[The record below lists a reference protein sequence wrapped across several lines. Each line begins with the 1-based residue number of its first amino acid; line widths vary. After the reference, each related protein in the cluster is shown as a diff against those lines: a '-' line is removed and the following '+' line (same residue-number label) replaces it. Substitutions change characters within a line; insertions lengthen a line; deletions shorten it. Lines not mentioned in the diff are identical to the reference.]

1 MLNVCACKRVTDVGI
16 QWLCV
21 ENNLEKAKEK
31 SGQCK
36 AIIKLNVCKT
46 QITKQGIKIA
56 LKNLPSLRTLFHDS
70 NIFEVLVELSRTA
83 LVQNQKRVPFS
94 LSWLIVYGTFLSSC
108 LKFDLGLTSSMCPFL
123 IKIDMVLEKGLK
135 DIDLQCLTS
144 LKMLREINFYRKKG
158 EEREETYI
166 TFDGGV
172 GKLLKEIGRSL
183 EKLSLSVFDV
193 VNISTIIELCP
204 NLSILSIHHTSDSG
218 HKELTEEEISRFRLE
233 WNKDNKQIL
242 KNLKVLNC
250 GYNIPPDLL
259 LWMLSFPS
267 LEDIKIFFCD
277 SLTDELIQN
286 SAKRHRFQNLK
297 LFMLLR
303 CHSVSPKGIDALMLD
318 GNSLNQVFC
327 VICNRFTIKHVSDWH
342 KLACQKNWELFFY
355 IEESITYNVAEFGE
369 QNIE

>member
-1 MLNVCACKRVTDVGI
+1 MNVCACKRVTDVGI

-21 ENNLEKAKEK
+21 ENNLEKVKGK

-36 AIIKLNVCKT
+36 AIIRLNVCMT
-46 QITKQGIKIA
+46 QITKDGIKTA
-56 LKNLPSLRTLFHDS
+56 LKNLPSLRAILHDC
-70 NIFEVLVELSRTA
+70 NIFEVLVELTRTA
-83 LVQNQKRVPFS
+83 LDQKQKRAPFS

-108 LKFDLGLTSSMCPFL
+108 LKYDLGLTSSMCPFL
-123 IKIDMVLEKGLK
+123 LKIDMVLEKGLK

-158 EEREETYI
+158 EEREETDI

-172 GKLLKEIGRSL
+172 GKLLKKIGRSL

-242 KNLKVLNC
+242 KNLTVLNC

-267 LEDIKIFFCD
+267 LEDIKIFFCN

-286 SAKRHRFQNLK
+286 SAKHRRLQNLK

-303 CHSVSPKGIDALMLD
+303 CHSVSSKGIDALMVD
-318 GNSLNQVFC
+318 GNSLNQVFF
-327 VICNRFTIKHVSDWH
+327 VFCNRLTIKNVSDWH
-342 KLACQKNWELFFY
+342 KRACQKNWELY
-355 IEESITYNVAEFGE
+355 LYLQESNTYNVARFGE
-369 QNIE
+369 IEKR